1 LFLNGGAITVIGL
14 MKARKTRHP
23 PLPETAPPGEF
34 PRWQRRPAERRREIL
49 DAAVRVFGERGFDC
63 ATIADV
69 AREAGVSAGTV
80 VHYFGSK
87 GDLFEEALRDR
98 FLEEVAGG
106 EALLAAHH
114 ETYRELLIKLLD
126 RMWHHLMQ
134 PGTADLMLFGLVKAT
149 SFPGACEMMCR
160 EVGDRWR
167 RLLAGVISGGIKNG
181 EFRPVD
187 VSLQARVLASSL
199 SGLVLAASHFAPF
212 ESNPPSSD
220 RLLAQYLETVD
231 HALAARPAVVSGRPG
246 SDGP

>member
-1 LFLNGGAITVIGL
+1 
-14 MKARKTRHP
+14 MKARKTRLSPDSQP
-23 PLPETAPPGEF
+23 PTSGEF

-49 DAAVRVFGERGFDC
+49 DAAVQVFGEHGFDC

-69 AREAGVSAGTV
+69 ARQAGVSAGTV

-114 ETYRELLIKLLD
+114 GTYRELLLKLLN

-134 PGTADLMLFGLVKAT
+134 PGTADLMLFGLVKAA
-149 SFPGACEMMCR
+149 SFPSACGMMCR

-167 RLLAGVISGGIKNG
+167 RLLGGVISAGVEHG

-187 VSLQARVLASSL
+187 AGLQARVLASGL
-199 SGLVLAASHFAPF
+199 SGLILAARHFAPF
-212 ESNPPSSD
+212 ESNPPSPD

-231 HALAARPAVVSGRPG
+231 HALAVRSAVVSGRPG

>member
-1 LFLNGGAITVIGL
+1 
-14 MKARKTRHP
+14 MKARKVRLQPQVESAATGD
-23 PLPETAPPGEF
+23 L

-49 DAAVRVFGERGFDC
+49 DAAVQVFGEHGFDC

-69 AREAGVSAGTV
+69 ARQAGVSAGTV

-106 EALLAAHH
+106 EALLAQHRG
-114 ETYRELLIKLLD
+114 TYRDLLLKLIN

-134 PGTADLMLFGLVKAT
+134 PGTADLMLFGLVKAA
-149 SFPGACEMMCR
+149 SFPGACGMMCR

-167 RLLAGVISGGIKNG
+167 RLLAGVIAGGVESG

-187 VSLQARVLASSL
+187 VGLQARVLASGL
-199 SGLVLAASHFAPF
+199 SGLILTVRHFSQF
-212 ESNPPSSD
+212 ESNPPSPD
-220 RLLAQYLETVD
+220 RLLSQYLETVD
-231 HALAARPAVVSGRPG
+231 HALAARSGVVPGRPG
-246 SDGP
+246 KQGP

>member
-1 LFLNGGAITVIGL
+1 
-14 MKARKTRHP
+14 MKPRKTRHP
-23 PLPETAPPGEF
+23 PESQPTSSGEL
-34 PRWQRRPAERRREIL
+34 PRWQRRPAQRRREIL
-49 DAAVRVFGERGFDC
+49 DAAVQVFGERGFDC

-69 AREAGVSAGTV
+69 ARQAGVSAGTV

-106 EALLAAHH
+106 EALLAAHRG
-114 ETYRELLIKLLD
+114 TYRELLLKLLN

-134 PGTADLMLFGLVKAT
+134 PGTADLMLFGLVKAA
-149 SFPGACEMMCR
+149 SFPGACGVMCR

-167 RLLAGVISGGIKNG
+167 RLLGGVISAGVEHG

-187 VSLQARVLASSL
+187 VGLQARVLASGL
-199 SGLVLAASHFAPF
+199 SGLILAARHFAPF
-212 ESNPPSSD
+212 ESNPPSPD

-231 HALAARPAVVSGRPG
+231 HALAARSAVVSGRPG
-246 SDGP
+246 SDGL